1 MAPTETFK
9 LDYVTGKW
17 QVRMLGPDM
26 RPCLT
31 MTDKRG
37 NARQFA
43 SADAA
48 NRAARAFQKA
58 IVRFAKF

>member
-1 MAPTETFK
+1 MTPTETFK
-9 LDYVTGKW
+9 LDCVAGKW

-43 SADAA
+43 TAAAA
-48 NRAARAFQKA
+48 NKAARSFQA
-58 IVRFAKF
+58 ALVRFAKF